1 MPPSKGKTSYKNIFK
16 ATSLFGGTQIIDVFI
31 NLVRGKIIAILL
43 GPAGMGLNG
52 LFLSSVSMINN
63 IAGLGLNYSAVRD
76 ISKSSES
83 GDIEKLS
90 RTLRIYRRWLFAS
103 ALLGFI
109 AVVSLSPL
117 LSHFAFNS
125 GEYTWAFML
134 LGFMVLF
141 NILAS
146 GNSSLL
152 QGTRNLKWY
161 AINSLSGTLV
171 ALLVSAPLY
180 FFFGVKAIVPA
191 LILSSLV
198 TYILSIFYTSKV
210 KTTKVK
216 VSWKETYSGGLDMVK
231 LGVAMMLAT
240 SIGSLVSYLL
250 NNFIINSGSVADLGL
265 YQAGMSITSQSI
277 GLVFAAMA
285 IDYYPRLSAISDDNN
300 KVREM
305 VNQQGEVTLLIA
317 TPILLLL
324 IIAAPLVIQILLS
337 KEFIPITGFIRM
349 LAFGMMFK
357 AASYSIGAISFAKG
371 DKKVFFFLEGI
382 YSNVSMLL
390 FSVIGYMINGLS
402 GLAWAFLLMHLV
414 YFVLINIVTFKL
426 YTFSLSRELK
436 KVLLIQM
443 SLMAAV
449 FFSFKLFN
457 DIYSYPIGSLLLLF
471 SIVYSFKQLDRMIG
485 IKEFINTKILRREN

>member
-1 MPPSKGKTSYKNIFK
+1 MVLKEKTSYKNIFK
-16 ATSLFGGTQIIDVFI
+16 ATSLFGGVQVIDVFI
-31 NLVRGKIIAILL
+31 NLVRGKIIAVLL

-52 LFLSSVSMINN
+52 LFVSSVTMINN

-103 ALLGFI
+103 ALLGLI

-117 LSHFAFNS
+117 LSYFAFKS

-171 ALLVSAPLY
+171 ALLISAPLF

-191 LILSSLV
+191 LIFSSLV
-198 TYILSIFYTSKV
+198 TYILSVFYTSKV
-210 KTTKVK
+210 KTTEVK
-216 VSWKETYSGGLDMVK
+216 VSWKEIFFGGLDMVK
-231 LGVAMMLAT
+231 LGVTMMLAT
-240 SIGSLVSYLL
+240 SIGSLVSYVI
-250 NNFIINSGSVADLGL
+250 NNYIATIGSLTDLGL
-265 YQAGMSITSQSI
+265 YQAGMGITSQSI
-277 GLVFAAMA
+277 GMVFTAMT
-285 IDYYPRLSAISDDNN
+285 IDYYPRLSAVSDDNT

-305 VNQQGEVTLLIA
+305 VNQQAEVSLLVA
-317 TPILLLL
+317 TPVLLVLILA
-324 IIAAPLVIQILLS
+324 IPFV
-337 KEFIPITGFIRM
+337 IPILWTNEFLPVVGFIRTI
-349 LAFGMMFK
+349 AFGMMFK
-357 AASYSIGAISFAKG
+357 AASYSIGTISFAKG

-382 YSNVSMLL
+382 YMNMSILL
-390 FSVIGYMINGLS
+390 FSIIGYMINGLT
-402 GLAWAFLLMHLV
+402 GLSWAFLIMHMV
-414 YFVLINIVTFKL
+414 YFILINIVTHRL
-426 YTFSLSRELK
+426 YSFSMSGALK
-436 KVLLIQM
+436 KELIIQLLLM
-443 SLMAAV
+443 SVA
-449 FFSFKLFN
+449 FFSILLFN
-457 DIYSYPIGSLLLLF
+457 DYVAYSVGSVMLLISVFYSY
-471 SIVYSFKQLDRMIG
+471 KQLDRMVG
-485 IKEFINTKILRREN
+485 IKEFINRKILRK

>member
-1 MPPSKGKTSYKNIFK
+1 MVLKEKASYKNIFK
-16 ATSLFGGTQIIDVFI
+16 ATSLFGGVQIIDVFI
-31 NLVRGKIIAILL
+31 NLVRGKIIAVLL

-52 LFLSSVSMINN
+52 LFVSSVTMINN

-90 RTLRIYRRWLFAS
+90 RTLRIYKRWLFAS
-103 ALLGFI
+103 ALLGLI
-109 AVVSLSPL
+109 AVVLLSPL
-117 LSHFAFNS
+117 LSHIAFNN

-161 AINSLSGTLV
+161 AINSLTGTLV
-171 ALLVSAPLY
+171 ALLVSAPLF
-180 FFFGVKAIVPA
+180 FFFGVKGIVPA
-191 LILSSLV
+191 LILSALV
-198 TYILSIFYTSKV
+198 TYMLSLFYTSKV
-210 KTTKVK
+210 KTTEVK
-216 VSWKETYSGGLDMVK
+216 VSWKETFTGGMDMVK

-240 SIGSLVSYLL
+240 SIGSLTGYLL

-277 GLVFAAMA
+277 GLVFSAMA
-285 IDYYPRLSAISDDNN
+285 IDYYPRLSAVSEDNS

-305 VNQQGEVTLLIA
+305 VNQQGEITLLIA

-324 IIAAPLVIQILLS
+324 IIATPVVIQILLS
-337 KEFIPITGFIRM
+337 KEFLPITGFIRM

-371 DKKVFFFLEGI
+371 NKKVFFFLEGI

-390 FSVIGYMINGLS
+390 FSIIGYMTDGLA
-402 GLAWAFLLMHLV
+402 GLAWAFLFAHLV
-414 YFVLINIVTFKL
+414 YFVIINIVTSRLFA
-426 YTFSLSRELK
+426 FSLSRELK

-443 SLMAAV
+443 SLMAAA
-449 FFSFKLFN
+449 FLSFRFLGDFA
-457 DIYSYPIGSLLLLF
+457 SYPISSLLLLF
-471 SIVYSFKQLDRMIG
+471 SVVYSYKQLDRMIG
-485 IKEFINTKILRREN
+485 IKEFINKKILRKEN